1 MEPRTTRTHVV
12 TARGPRTQAIANTAI
27 LAEPWEKAVTISA
40 LVAALVALP
49 LPPVSHA
56 PEIAATLAVGAI
68 AAMVGLRWGVA
79 VLALT
84 DAFLVAALWPIV
96 AHGGGGLAVQVPA
109 ALACAAAAPGLF
121 WIGRAAP
128 HALELLG
135 VRRSPRAHRQARA
148 VMTLGAVVLVALPL
162 F

>member
-1 MEPRTTRTHVV
+1 M
-12 TARGPRTQAIANTAI
+12 TARGPRTQAFATTAI
-27 LAEPWEKAVTISA
+27 FAEPWEKTVTISA

-68 AAMVGLRWGVA
+68 VAMVGLRWGVA
-79 VLALT
+79 ILALT
-84 DAFLVAALWPIV
+84 DALLIAALWPLV
-96 AHGGGGLAVQVPA
+96 AHGGGLDVQLPPA
-109 ALACAAAAPGLF
+109 AACAAAAPGVF

-148 VMTLGAVVLVALPL
+148 VMTLGAVILVALPL